1 LFFLLL
7 AEKMVGAMSFADAP
21 SSHAECQKRALAP
34 SPSVI
39 FVAALKSCR
48 SVSSQGRVC
57 FHIAKHATANVG
69 EVLLQT

>member
-1 LFFLLL
+1 MFTSCTHELPCSASCTVLFFLLL
-7 AEKMVGAMSFADAP
+7 AEKMAGAMSFADAP

-48 SVSSQGRVC
+48 LVSS
-57 FHIAKHATANVG
+57 
-69 EVLLQT
+69 

>member
-48 SVSSQGRVC
+48 LVSS
-57 FHIAKHATANVG
+57 
-69 EVLLQT
+69 